1 MMFFTSG
8 GHRGSMPGLFVF
20 AVIFTV
26 LMLDGKW
33 AILLSLAK
41 TAVYT
46 GACVVGYYH
55 SETGDPF

>member
-1 MMFFTSG
+1 
-8 GHRGSMPGLFVF
+8 MPGLFVF

-46 GACVVGYYH
+46 GARVVGYYH